1 MNATTKQE
9 NTLTDREQSAI
20 TILEEIAND
29 ANSLR
34 RALLDMEF
42 EGTSISTQAL
52 PLFRVFAEK
61 IGWMAE
67 EGVKR
72 AGGKGLIVG
81 DAEDWLLSPMAR
93 DAIKG
98 TVEPTDQPT
107 DDDENREYVPTT
119 EDVGAM
125 LEGMNESQLRR
136 FVDVAMAALSK
147 R

>member
-34 RALLDMEF
+34 GALMDMEF
-42 EGTSISTQAL
+42 EGTSVSTKAL

-67 EGVKR
+67 QGIKR
-72 AGGKGLIVG
+72 AGGIGLIVG
-81 DAEDWLLSPMAR
+81 DAEDWLLSPAAR
-93 DAIKG
+93 
-98 TVEPTDQPT
+98 
-107 DDDENREYVPTT
+107 
-119 EDVGAM
+119 GAM
-125 LEGMNESQLRR
+125 RAAENEHATQAQE
-136 FVDVAMAALSK
+136 V
-147 R
+147 